1 MGDSGILKVVLFVLC
16 IALVVLLFMPKDC
29 AKQAAR
35 PLEALQRAKGAK
47 PKGLQIESSTPPP
60 ASQRANYPAGL
71 DAEHLQYMIEVDT
84 RFAAPLTA
92 LCPKQEPNEVY
103 GADRVVNALR
113 SLKYIEKQAD
123 GTLALTQDGLLHVTS
138 ADEGAAWR
146 IEVAKRQFVRAQKIA
161 CATGDQCEVTFFWQ
175 WQPNDVGIAMKP
187 QLAPHQ
193 GMATITNG
201 PTGWVLGDVRQLDA
215 EF

>member
-1 MGDSGILKVVLFVLC
+1 MGDSGILKFALFALC
-16 IALVVLLFMPKDC
+16 IILVVLLFMPKDC

-35 PLEALQRAKGAK
+35 PLAALQKAKGDK

-60 ASQRANYPAGL
+60 ASQRVNYPAGL

-103 GADRVVNALR
+103 GADRIVNALR
-113 SLKYIEKQAD
+113 SLKYVERQAD

-146 IEVAKRQFVRAQKIA
+146 IDVAKRQFVRAQKIT
-161 CATGDQCEVTFFWQ
+161 CITGDQCEVTFTWQ
-175 WQPNDVGIAMKP
+175 WQPNDVGTAMKP
-187 QLAPHQ
+187 QVAPHD
-193 GMATITNG
+193 GRATITSG
-201 PTGWVLGDVRQLDA
+201 PTGWVLSDVRQLEA